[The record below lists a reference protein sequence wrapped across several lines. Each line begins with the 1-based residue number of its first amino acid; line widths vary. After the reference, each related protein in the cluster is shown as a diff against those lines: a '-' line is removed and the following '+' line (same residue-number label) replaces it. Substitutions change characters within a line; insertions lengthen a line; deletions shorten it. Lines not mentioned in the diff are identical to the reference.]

1 MKRLRITP
9 LRALVLILA
18 GLGVTT
24 LHGSEQS
31 GDTPRAMTPTEVQAA
46 ATAVQ
51 VVSLSGGQ
59 TLTIHMPR
67 PSLVLNNMAPMPNHP
82 KKASPDPDWLP
93 AYKALKL
100 HGSTP
105 LPYAQ
110 WSQQFSPEYRT
121 AYRINEA
128 VYDAALARLATEQPP
143 AQLTQIILYSVEQ
156 RDNNER
162 EFLYIKVI
170 DFPQGRTEIVTPI
183 EAKAYRE
190 WVDNYDGWVQT
201 YFFEKQ
207 DGKWVN
213 QIPHEM
219 PTTYRLSAIKLN
231 ELQTIADS
239 GKLDLNTLPAAPA
252 LPPLPGRPQHP

>member
-1 MKRLRITP
+1 MKRPRITP

-18 GLGVTT
+18 ALGVTT

-31 GDTPRAMTPTEVQAA
+31 GDTQRAMTPTKIQ
-46 ATAVQ
+46 ATATVVQ
-51 VVSLSGGQ
+51 VVNLPDGQ

-128 VYDAALARLATEQPP
+128 VYDAALARLAAQPLP
-143 AQLTQIILYSVEQ
+143 AQQPQIILYAVEL
-156 RDNNER
+156 RDSNER

-170 DFPQGRTEIVTPI
+170 DFPRDRAQFEIPI

-219 PTTYRLSAIKLN
+219 PTAYRLSTIKLN

-252 LPPLPGRPQHP
+252 LPPLPGRPQQP